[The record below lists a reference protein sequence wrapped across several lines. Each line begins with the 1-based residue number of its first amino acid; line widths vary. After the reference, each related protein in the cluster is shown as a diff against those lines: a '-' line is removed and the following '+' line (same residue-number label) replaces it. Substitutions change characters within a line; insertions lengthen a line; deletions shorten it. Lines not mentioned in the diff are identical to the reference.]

1 MDTKCTRER
10 EFLLLDGV
18 VKWRPKNKDKQFIN
32 MINKCLILVS
42 KII

>member
-10 EFLLLDGV
+10 EFLLLDSV